1 VDTTNIDDTAGANQV
16 PKTEGTETSQAK
28 LNPADKKE
36 ELMSL
41 AQYNR
46 ALLKHLPKGFMKR
59 DPLRLAW
66 SLFYLGISAVIV
78 YSFLNYELPIYL
90 KVILGLFMGMLLG
103 GNAFLAHEV
112 LHGSIIKNKTLQN
125 VYGFIGFAPFLISP
139 TYWKFWH
146 NHLHHGNTQLLYK
159 DPDAF
164 PTKMIWKRSKFM
176 KWAFK
181 FTPGSGTM
189 VSYLY
194 FFWWFSF
201 QAVLNQAYMRFGNKM
216 WAGMD
221 HKKVTIE
228 FTCQIAL
235 ALVYVNLVGPSN
247 WIYLVVLPFMIQ
259 NYTVMSY
266 ISTNH
271 NISPYTRVNDPLVNS
286 LSVSNNPVL
295 EMLHLNFGYHTEH
308 HLFPNLPMSKAKIVS
323 QKLKELYPEK
333 YMIMPKSKALKLLY
347 STSRIYKNRETL
359 VHPITNK
366 EYETLSIKNFS

>member
-1 VDTTNIDDTAGANQV
+1 METVNVDLNKDVNNVGISEET
-16 PKTEGTETSQAK
+16 KTENKASEAQ
-28 LNPADKKE
+28 KKE
-36 ELMSL
+36 LISL

-46 ALLKHLPKGFMKR
+46 ALLKHLPKGFLKR
-59 DPLRLAW
+59 DPLRLMW
-66 SLFYLGISAVIV
+66 SVFFLGASAAIV
-78 YSFLNYELPIYL
+78 YSFLNYDLPIVL
-90 KVILGLFMGMLLG
+90 KLVLALFMGTLLG

-112 LHGSIIKNKTLQN
+112 LHGSVVKNKTLQN
-125 VYGFIGFAPFLISP
+125 IYGFIGFAPFLISP

-164 PTKMIWKRSKFM
+164 PTKMIYKRSKFM
-176 KWAFK
+176 RWAFK
-181 FTPGSGTM
+181 FTPGSGTL

-216 WAGMD
+216 WAGMN
-221 HKKVTIE
+221 HKRVTIE

-235 ALVYVNLVGPSN
+235 ALAYVNLVGPSN
-247 WIYLVVLPFMIQ
+247 WIYLVIIPFMVQ

-295 EMLHLNFGYHTEH
+295 EFLHLNFGYHTEH
-308 HLFPNLPMSKAKIVS
+308 HLFPNMPMSKAKTVS
-323 QKLKELYPEK
+323 KKLQELYPDR
-333 YMIMPKSKALKLLY
+333 YMIMPKRKALKLLY
-347 STSRIYKNRETL
+347 STPRIYKNRETL
-359 VHPITNK
+359 VHPISGK
-366 EYETLSIKNFS
+366 EYETLNKENLS

>member
-1 VDTTNIDDTAGANQV
+1 METVNVDLNKDVNNVGISEET
-16 PKTEGTETSQAK
+16 KTENKASEAQ
-28 LNPADKKE
+28 KKE
-36 ELMSL
+36 LISL

-46 ALLKHLPKGFMKR
+46 ALLKHLPKGFLKR
-59 DPLRLAW
+59 DPLRLMW
-66 SLFYLGISAVIV
+66 SVFFLGASAAIV
-78 YSFLNYELPIYL
+78 YSFLNYDLPIVL
-90 KVILGLFMGMLLG
+90 KLVLALFMGTLLG

-112 LHGSIIKNKTLQN
+112 LHGSVVKNKTLQN
-125 VYGFIGFAPFLISP
+125 IYGFIGFAPFLISP

-164 PTKMIWKRSKFM
+164 PTKMIYKRSKFM
-176 KWAFK
+176 RWAFK
-181 FTPGSGTM
+181 FTPGSGTL

-216 WAGMD
+216 WAGMN
-221 HKKVTIE
+221 HKRVTIE

-235 ALVYVNLVGPSN
+235 ALAYVNLVGPSN
-247 WIYLVVLPFMIQ
+247 WIYLVIIPFMVQ

-295 EMLHLNFGYHTEH
+295 EFLHLNFGYHTEH
-308 HLFPNLPMSKAKIVS
+308 HLFPNMPMSKAKTVS
-323 QKLKELYPEK
+323 KKLQELYPDR
-333 YMIMPKSKALKLLY
+333 YMIMPKRKALKLLY
-347 STSRIYKNRETL
+347 STPRIYKNRETL
-359 VHPITNK
+359 VHPIRGK
-366 EYETLSIKNFS
+366 EYETLNKENLS